1 MKDQPQLCET
11 KRSDFLHQHGLTCD
25 DFAKTGL
32 TWDEIDA
39 ICEHH
44 VSQTPELKSVAE
56 YLSAR
61 LQTVSEVHSLKT
73 RIKAH
78 THLAAKLIRKKL
90 DKPELNFDLS
100 NYDQQITDLIGVR
113 ALHLFKAE
121 WHPIHEFVTQQWE
134 LAEKPIANIRAGD
147 PEDFRSAFE
156 AAGCEVKEHPFGY
169 RSIHYLVKSQPA
181 KRAFVGELQVRTI
194 FEEGWSEI
202 DHRVR
207 YPRLSDD
214 PYLAQFLTIFN
225 RLAGSSDEMGTF
237 VRGLSELIHQ
247 HAARVSE
254 KEKQTTQLES
264 QLKLAISK
272 LEISKKDKEGL
283 ERQISELRKH
293 SQRVEQST
301 VGDSFSKCGLLGSTL
316 NLLNSSSYS
325 KDHART
331 SAIVSIAGL
340 LNIKTC
346 AKCGRAYQES
356 PVSVLSAFQ
365 DKCPDCRES
374 TLLSGLK

>member
-1 MKDQPQLCET
+1 
-11 KRSDFLHQHGLTCD
+11 
-25 DFAKTGL
+25 
-32 TWDEIDA
+32 
-39 ICEHH
+39 
-44 VSQTPELKSVAE
+44 
-56 YLSAR
+56 
-61 LQTVSEVHSLKT
+61 LKT
-73 RIKAH
+73 RIKDPS
-78 THLAAKLIRKKL
+78 HLAAKLIRKKL
-90 DKPELNFDLS
+90 DKPELTFDLS

-113 ALHLFKAE
+113 ALHLFKAD
-121 WHPIHEFVTQQWE
+121 WHPIHEFVTKEWE
-134 LAEKPIANIRAGD
+134 LAEKPIANIREGD
-147 PEDFRSAFE
+147 PEAFRNAFE
-156 AAGCEVKEHPFGY
+156 SAGCEVKEHPFGY

-247 HAARVSE
+247 HAAQVSE
-254 KEKQTTQLES
+254 KENQTAELES

-272 LEISKKDKEGL
+272 LEISQKDKEGL

-301 VGDSFSKCGLLGSTL
+301 VGDSLTKHGLLGSTV
-316 NLLNSSSYS
+316 NLL
-325 KDHART
+325 DT
-331 SAIVSIAGL
+331 SAYPKHLTAAPALAAIGFGFL
-340 LNIKTC
+340 KDKTC
-346 AKCGRAYQES
+346 SKCGKQYQDS
-356 PVSVLSAFQ
+356 ALSFVTLDG
-365 DKCPDCRES
+365 DKCPDCRKS
-374 TLLSGLK
+374 ASLGILK